1 MIKFVVLCVVSAVV
15 LVFLK
20 QIRPEFAL
28 LFKLAVLAFIG
39 ITIITALSS
48 VLSATEE
55 IQNLFSQNG
64 VLVKILL
71 KALGLSVTA
80 QLAADICRD
89 CGEQTLAAAVE
100 TVAKLSVLLM
110 ALPMAKQLV
119 EISLGWLNT

>member
-1 MIKFVVLCVVSAVV
+1 M
-15 LVFLK
+15 
-20 QIRPEFAL
+20 

-39 ITIITALSS
+39 ITVITAISS
-48 VLSATEE
+48 VLSEVAQ
-55 IQNLFSQNG
+55 IQDLFSQNG
-64 VLVKILL
+64 PMIKILL

-110 ALPMAKQLV
+110 AIPVAKQLV
-119 EISLGWLNT
+119 EFSLGWLNA